1 MNRHRIWPFP
11 LFFLSGAAA
20 LVFETV
26 FLRQLAWLFGNS
38 ATATALVL
46 AAFMAGLALGA
57 ALFGRLVDRVS
68 SPLRLFGLLEL
79 AAAAAGSLLVVLLGP
94 GRQLVLS
101 PVRLVEAPGLQRT
114 IEFVLAFVL
123 VLVPSMLMGG
133 TLPALTR
140 VVVRNLSGL
149 VGSLGLLY
157 GMNTLGAAAGVF
169 AAGFFLFER
178 LGVSGSAFAA
188 AGLQVAV
195 GCTAIVLARSERRTS
210 DTPASTSAA
219 TPATS
224 DTAAPGP
231 RVRQACLLAAAV
243 GGMVMLGYEVLWTR
257 LLSLFM
263 RSFSYSFCLMLS
275 LFLVGL
281 CLGALTLAALSSR
294 IRSPVA
300 WLAALQVLMGIWVA
314 ASVIWMPERL
324 GRVVSSSFTEFL
336 AEAALRAAWIVLP
349 PTILSGM
356 ALPLAARGVALGLGR
371 LGADVGRVYA
381 FNTVGAILG
390 ALGAGL
396 LLLPALGVARS
407 LTLLAALN
415 ACSGA
420 VVLGLTGRGAVRVAL
435 AATLSLACLVP
446 LARGSEPFVRAFLAA
461 SPGSGTMGEVLFYKE
476 GATDTVA
483 VVRRKYGFFDPE
495 AKSLITNGIAM
506 AATVKPVWR
515 YMIAEG
521 HLPVLFNRRAR
532 NALAVGVG
540 TGITLNALVSHP
552 ELESIVAVE
561 LSEGVVEG
569 LEQFEHENGGSY
581 LDPRVRL
588 VRDDGRHWLE
598 LNETRF
604 DAITLEPPPPI
615 VAGSVHLYS
624 LDFYRLCNRR
634 LAEGGV
640 VAQWLPLHAQSLASA
655 RMTARTFLEAYPH
668 TMLWL
673 PSVRDAV
680 LIGSLQPL
688 ELSLARVRQTYS
700 TPQTRSNLVE
710 AYLESPEAL
719 LATFLLDR
727 DGIAEWVGDAPVIT
741 DEHPWMEFFLH
752 QGGNMDDT
760 DSAPLLA
767 LEQGDLEWLTD
778 ADPVARQ
785 RIEQENAALRL
796 YVESTVRG
804 HPPSGLAAAQTSRAT
819 EFFLYPHGCTGLQI
833 DALRSG
839 DHGLAPE
846 AAAGRL
852 RNCDALRR
860 AAFGVPTELDR

>member
-11 LFFLSGAAA
+11 LFVLSGAAA

-26 FLRQLAWLFGNS
+26 FLRQLTWLFGNS

-79 AAAAAGSLLVVLLGP
+79 AAAVVGSLLVVLLGS
-94 GRQLVLS
+94 GRQLMFS
-101 PVRLVEAPGLQRT
+101 TIRLVEAGNFQRA
-114 IEFVLAFVL
+114 IELVLAFLL

-149 VGSLGLLY
+149 AGSLGLLY
-157 GMNTLGAAAGVF
+157 GLNTLGAAAGVF
-169 AAGFFLFER
+169 VAGFFLFER
-178 LGVSGSAFAA
+178 LGVSGSGFAA

-195 GCTAIVLARSERRTS
+195 GLTAIVLARGERRAA
-210 DTPASTSAA
+210 DPSAA
-219 TPATS
+219 TSGNAPAT
-224 DTAAPGP
+224 DTVAMPGQ
-231 RVRQACLLAAAV
+231 RVRQACLLAAAA
-243 GGMVMLGYEVLWTR
+243 GGMAMLGYEVLWTR

-275 LFLVGL
+275 LFLLGL
-281 CLGALTLAALSSR
+281 CLGAITLAALSSR
-294 IRSPVA
+294 IRSPVS
-300 WLAALQVLMGIWVA
+300 WLAVLQILMGLWVA

-324 GRVVSSSFTEFL
+324 GRISSSSFTEFL
-336 AEAALRAAWIVLP
+336 AEAAARAAWIVLP

-356 ALPLAARGVALGLGR
+356 ALPLAVRGVALGLGR

-381 FNTVGAILG
+381 FNTAGAIVG
-390 ALGAGL
+390 ALGVGL
-396 LLLPALGVARS
+396 LLLPALGAARS
-407 LTLLAALN
+407 LTVLATLN
-415 ACSGA
+415 ALAGA
-420 VVLGLTGRGAVRVAL
+420 AVLALAGRSVVRVGL
-435 AATLSLACLVP
+435 AVALSLACLVP
-446 LARGSEPFVRAFLAA
+446 LARGSEPFVRAFLEA
-461 SPGSGTMGEVLFYKE
+461 SPGVGTMGEVLFYKE

-483 VVRRKYGFFDPE
+483 IVRRDYGFFDAE
-495 AKSLITNGIAM
+495 AKSLIINGIAM
-506 AATVKPVWR
+506 TATVKPVWR
-515 YMIAEG
+515 YMSAEG
-521 HLPVLFNRRAR
+521 HLPVLFSRRPR
-532 NALAVGVG
+532 SALAVGVG
-540 TGITLNALVSHP
+540 TGITLAALVSHP
-552 ELESIVAVE
+552 EIESIVAVE
-561 LSEGVVEG
+561 LSEGVIAG
-569 LEQFEHENGGSY
+569 LGQFRHENSGSY

-598 LNETRF
+598 LNDTRF
-604 DAITLEPPPPI
+604 DVITLEPPPPI

-668 TMLWL
+668 AMLWL

-680 LIGSLQPL
+680 LIGSLRPL
-688 ELSLARVRQTYS
+688 ELSHARVQRTYS
-700 TPQTRSNLVE
+700 TPETRANLVG

-727 DGIAEWVGDAPVIT
+727 SGIARWAGDAPLIT

-752 QGGNMDDT
+752 QGGNMHDT
-760 DSAPLLA
+760 DIAPLLA
-767 LEQGDLEWLTD
+767 LEQGDLGWLTD
-778 ADPVARQ
+778 VDAVARQ

-796 YVESTVRG
+796 YVESTVRK
-804 HPPSGLAAAQTSRAT
+804 HPASGLAAARASRAT
-819 EFFLYPHGCTGLQI
+819 EFFLYPRGCTAVQMEN
-833 DALRSG
+833 LRSG
-839 DHGLAPE
+839 DYGLTP
-846 AAAGRL
+846 AAVAGRL
-852 RNCDALRR
+852 RSCDALRR
-860 AAFGVPTELDR
+860 SAFGKLTETH